1 MPKSVKINISKNIFN
16 QSYLNEL
23 EQYDKRINVYYGGGG
38 SGKSH
43 FVVQKIIYKLLK
55 FPNRKCLVVRKV
67 GNTLRDSVYAL
78 FKTVLSDWQLYD
90 SSECR
95 DSLLTIKLITGSEIL
110 FKGLDDPEK
119 IKSIANIDDIVIEEA
134 TDLTIDDFTQL
145 NLRLRSKNPHNQIH
159 LMFNPVS
166 KSNWVY
172 KQWFASDSVINTD
185 TTTILK
191 TTYKDN
197 KFLPTSYIRALEEM
211 KNTNPAYYSIYAL
224 GEFASLDKLVYTNWE
239 IEDFDRRQILKDNSN
254 VDAVF
259 GLDFGYTADPTAF
272 VCVLVDRTNKYIWV
286 FDEFQERGLLNNE
299 IAEKIIKMGYGKE
312 IITADSS
319 EPKSIEDL
327 KRNGLTRVRGAKKGR
342 DSILNGIQNLQQY
355 KIVVK
360 PECFCLIE
368 ELRNYTWIKDK
379 DNNYINKPIDRHN
392 HGLDALRYA
401 IESKSVGEIKVYD
414 NWFLYR

>member
-16 QSYLNEL
+16 QSYLSEL

-145 NLRLRSKNPHNQIH
+145 NLRLRSKNPYNQIH
-159 LMFNPVS
+159 VMFNPVS

-172 KQWFASDSVINTD
+172 KQWFSSESVINTD

-197 KFLPTSYIRALEEM
+197 KFLPESYIDALKEM
-211 KNTNPAYYSIYAL
+211 ESTNPAYYSIYAL

-239 IEDFDRRQILKDNSN
+239 INDFDKRQLLRDNSN
-254 VDAVF
+254 IQAFF

-272 VCVLVDRTNKYIWV
+272 VCVLIDRINKYLWV
-286 FDEFQERGLLNNE
+286 FDEFQKKGLLNNE

-327 KRNGLTRVRGAKKGR
+327 KRNGLHRIKGAKKGR

-355 KIVVK
+355 KIIVK
-360 PECFCLIE
+360 PECIHLIE
-368 ELRNYTWIKDK
+368 ELRNYTWLKDK
-379 DNNYINKPIDRHN
+379 DGNYINKPIDKNN

-401 IESKSVGEIKVYD
+401 IECTEIKKLKISD
-414 NWFLYR
+414 NWFLYS